1 MTVSVL
7 MFVEGTSPEISRCV
21 NVEEAMTLG
30 ELSQIIDAS
39 LGFTGAATHLY
50 VSQEGAQRSVYTAAP
65 GPGEHQ
71 EDELTVAEMRPMTYV
86 YDPAANWNIHVEVLG
101 PSNIEGPTPML
112 IDAAGPDVVEACS
125 GPELMTTFRHQARLL
140 AAGIEPDLETI
151 TLMFSYLPV
160 MPPERM
166 LDRMTQADPV
176 SVATRIGN
184 VAEEMFFDE
193 VAAADEGT
201 DGPGLAQHFDDF
213 LQSRPDLLQIIDMD
227 PHPERN
233 PTMINAVTEF
243 FGEML
248 GGPDGVEVPD
258 VPSMP
263 GPPAVQSVP
272 GVPGFPGFGP
282 DSFDDLPDLTDVFAE
297 LMRIFS
303 PGVPYEHGGM
313 PASFAVEVR
322 DLTELPF
329 PNTVA
334 DLLLDARLLKK
345 RSGELT
351 PTKAGLAFLNHD
363 NPIPKAADNIR
374 LGFEKLMGEEIWRSI
389 VEWVV
394 DDEPLNPEAESW
406 LFWLEAFGILRE
418 TAPAQIFC
426 TEQGLQL
433 LEMHY
438 DHYTSGR
445 RS

>member
-7 MFVEGTSPEISRCV
+7 MIVEGTSPEISRCV
-21 NVEEAMTLG
+21 NVEETMTLG

-50 VSQEGAQRSVYTAAP
+50 VSQEGQQRSVFTAAP

-201 DGPGLAQHFDDF
+201 EGPGLAQHFDDF

-243 FGEML
+243 FGDML
-248 GGPDGVEVPD
+248 GGPDGVEVP
-258 VPSMP
+258 
-263 GPPAVQSVP
+263 G
-272 GVPGFPGFGP
+272 
-282 DSFDDLPDLTDVFAE
+282 SFDDLPQVTLTGVVAQLVELFAD
-297 LMRIFS
+297 
-303 PGVPYEHGGM
+303 GVTLKQGLLPLETAREIVGI
-313 PASFAVEVR
+313 
-322 DLTELPF
+322 TELRDPDE
-329 PNTVA
+329 VS
-334 DLLLDARLLKK
+334 DVLVESGLLKK
-345 RSGELT
+345 RKGVITL
-351 PTKAGLAFLNHD
+351 TKAGEQFLSDDSPHRFYVEHSLRLFEALVGWELWEATIEWFIGDGGATPPESMDFLVPWLYAFNVV
-363 NPIPKAADNIR
+363 
-374 LGFEKLMGEEIWRSI
+374 EETSPGHSHLS
-389 VEWVV
+389 
-394 DDEPLNPEAESW
+394 D
-406 LFWLEAFGILRE
+406 
-418 TAPAQIFC
+418 
-426 TEQGLQL
+426 QGRTMMRVHRNNYQQRKRFR
-433 LEMHY
+433 
-438 DHYTSGR
+438 DG
-445 RS
+445 